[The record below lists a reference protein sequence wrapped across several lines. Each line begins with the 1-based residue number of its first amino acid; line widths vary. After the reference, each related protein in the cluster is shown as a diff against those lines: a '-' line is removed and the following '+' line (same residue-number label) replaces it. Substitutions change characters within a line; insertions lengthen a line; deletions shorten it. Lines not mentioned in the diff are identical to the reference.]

1 MSILLIGSLD
11 DDEYAEWKTHL
22 LAHLPAGET
31 LVLATEPHDVD
42 AVEIALV
49 ANPPHGTLARYPQL
63 RFVQSLWAGVD
74 RMLLD
79 PAFPRAIPIARLVD
93 PALTQAMVE
102 CALASVLLLHRQFP
116 AYGRQQA
123 QADWRQL
130 AQPLA
135 AQRRVGV
142 LGLGALGG
150 ACAQAIAAVGFPV
163 SGWSRAPKAIAGIE
177 CLSGADGMDRLVAT
191 SDILVNLLPL
201 TPDTAGILDA
211 RLFGRLPRGAGLVN
225 LARGRHLVEADLLAA
240 LEAGQVSHAVLDVFT
255 QEPLPVEHPFW
266 AHPGITVLPH
276 VAAYSAPESA
286 ARIALENVAR
296 HRAGQ
301 PTTAMVDLARG
312 Y

>member
-11 DDEYAEWKTHL
+11 DDDYADWKTHL

-31 LVLATEPHDVD
+31 LVLANEPHDVD

-49 ANPPHGTLARYPQL
+49 ANPPHGTLARYPNL

-74 RMLLD
+74 RMLSD
-79 PAFPRAIPIARLVD
+79 PTLPTAIPISRLVD

-102 CALASVLLLHRQFP
+102 CALASVLLLHRQLP
-116 AYGRQQA
+116 AYVRQQA
-123 QADWRQL
+123 RAEWKQL

-135 AQRRVGV
+135 GQRRVGV

-150 ACAQAIAAVGFPV
+150 ACATALAGIGFAV
-163 SGWSRAPKAIAGIE
+163 SGWSRAPKAIDGVA
-177 CLSGADGMDRLVAT
+177 CLSGGAGMEQLVAT

-201 TPDTAGILDA
+201 TPDTMGILDA
-211 RLFGRLPRGAGLVN
+211 RLFGRLPQGAGLVN

-240 LEAGQVSHAVLDVFT
+240 LSSGQVSHAVLDVFA
-255 QEPLPVEHPFW
+255 QEPLPGEHPFW

-301 PTTAMVDLARG
+301 PTTAMVDPARG